1 MDKEK
6 NESLEETKEEK
17 KDNNKKISKKK
28 LVFVIISGIVLIILG
43 LLVFKLSPKKSVL
56 SIEEAKSKAENFIN
70 NNLMLP
76 GTKATIKEISEE
88 YGLYKLSIDLG
99 SAGVGELID
108 SYISQDGELFFPQSI
123 NIKEYEEG
131 SDSSLQESTE
141 VSNKNDKPVIELFVM
156 SHCPYGVQMEK
167 GLIPV
172 LETLGNSVDFTL
184 KFNSYAM
191 HDKVELDEE
200 MTQYCI
206 QKENKDK
213 LLSYLKCFTKSGESE
228 PCLSETGI
236 NKASINSCVD
246 AVDKE
251 YKITESYNDQT
262 TWLQGSYPIFPIYEE
277 DNTKYGVE
285 GSPTL
290 IINGEMVTAARNPQS
305 LLTLV
310 CSGFNEAPD
319 SCQTQL
325 STDDPDYGFGE

>member
-1 MDKEK
+1 
-6 NESLEETKEEK
+6 LEETKEEK

-28 LVFVIISGIVLIILG
+28 LVFVIISGIVLVILG
-43 LLVFKLSPKKSVL
+43 LLVFKLSPKKNVL

-108 SYISQDGELFFPQSI
+108 SYISQDGELFFPQAI
-123 NIKEYEEG
+123 NIKEYEE
-131 SDSSLQESTE
+131 SYNSSASEATE
-141 VSNKNDKPVIELFVM
+141 VSNKNDKPIIELFVM

-213 LLSYLKCFTKSGESE
+213 LLSYLKCFVKSSESE
-228 PCLSETGI
+228 ACLNEAGI
-236 NKASINSCVD
+236 NKASIDSCV
-246 AVDKE
+246 ATIDKE

-262 TWLQGSYPIFPIYEE
+262 TWLQGSYPVFPIYEE
-277 DNTKYGVE
+277 DNTKYSVE

-290 IINGEMVTAARNPQS
+290 IINGEMVTSARNPQS

-325 STDDPDYGFGE
+325 SSDDPNYGFEE

>member
-6 NESLEETKEEK
+6 NESLEKTKEE
-17 KDNNKKISKKK
+17 NKKIDKKK
-28 LVFVIISGIVLIILG
+28 LIFVIISGIVLVILG
-43 LLVFKLSPKKSVL
+43 LLVFKLSPKKNVL
-56 SIEEAKSKAENFIN
+56 SIEEAKTKAENFIN

-131 SDSSLQESTE
+131 SNSSVQESTE
-141 VSNKNDKPVIELFVM
+141 ISNKNDKPIIELFVM

-191 HDKVELDEE
+191 HDKVELNEE

-213 LLSYLKCFTKSGESE
+213 LLSYLKCFIKSGESE
-228 PCLSETGI
+228 PCLNETGI
-236 NKASINSCVD
+236 DKNSINSCVD
-246 AVDKE
+246 AIDKE
-251 YKITESYNDQT
+251 YKIIESYNDQS

-277 DNTKYGVE
+277 DNTKYSVE

-290 IINGEMVTAARNPQS
+290 IINGEMVTSARNPQG

-310 CSGFNEAPD
+310 CSGFNKAPD

-325 STDDPDYGFGE
+325 STDDPGYGFGE

>member
-6 NESLEETKEEK
+6 NESLEKTKEE
-17 KDNNKKISKKK
+17 NKKIDKKK
-28 LVFVIISGIVLIILG
+28 LIFVIISGIVLVILG
-43 LLVFKLSPKKSVL
+43 LLVFKLSPKKNVL
-56 SIEEAKSKAENFIN
+56 SIEEAKTKAENFIN

-131 SDSSLQESTE
+131 SNSSVQESTE
-141 VSNKNDKPVIELFVM
+141 ISNKNDKPIIELFVM

-191 HDKVELDEE
+191 NDKVELNEE

-228 PCLSETGI
+228 PCLNETGI
-236 NKASINSCVD
+236 NKSSINSCVD
-246 AVDKE
+246 AIDKE
-251 YKITESYNDQT
+251 YKITESYNDQS

-277 DNTKYGVE
+277 DNTKYSVE

-290 IINGEMVTAARNPQS
+290 IINGEMVTSARNPQG

-310 CSGFNEAPD
+310 CSGFNKAPD

-325 STDDPDYGFGE
+325 STDDPSYGFGE

>member
-123 NIKEYEEG
+123 NIKEYEDG
-131 SDSSLQESTE
+131 SSSSLQESTE

-200 MTQYCI
+200 MAQYCI

-213 LLSYLKCFTKSGESE
+213 LLSYLKCFTESGESE
-228 PCLSETGI
+228 PCLNEVGI
-236 NKASINSCVD
+236 NKASINSCVE
-246 AVDKE
+246 AIDKE
-251 YKITESYNDQT
+251 YKITESYNDQA

-277 DNTKYGVE
+277 DNTNYGVE

-290 IINGEMVTAARNPQS
+290 IINGEMVIAARNPQS

>member
-6 NESLEETKEEK
+6 NESLEKTKEE
-17 KDNNKKISKKK
+17 NKKIDKKK
-28 LVFVIISGIVLIILG
+28 LIFVIISGIVLVILG
-43 LLVFKLSPKKSVL
+43 LLVFKLSPKKNVL
-56 SIEEAKSKAENFIN
+56 SIEEAKTKAENFIN

-131 SDSSLQESTE
+131 SNSSVQESTE
-141 VSNKNDKPVIELFVM
+141 ISNKNDKPIIELFVM
-156 SHCPYGVQMEK
+156 SHCTYGVQMEK

-191 HDKVELDEE
+191 HDKVELNEE

-213 LLSYLKCFTKSGESE
+213 LLSYLKCFIKSGESE
-228 PCLSETGI
+228 PCLNETGI
-236 NKASINSCVD
+236 DKNSINSCVD
-246 AVDKE
+246 AIDKE
-251 YKITESYNDQT
+251 YKIIESYNDQS

-277 DNTKYGVE
+277 DNTKYSVE

-290 IINGEMVTAARNPQS
+290 IINGEMVTSARNPQG

-310 CSGFNEAPD
+310 CSGFNKAPD

-325 STDDPDYGFGE
+325 STDDPSYGFGE